1 MTIEQLE
8 LEAFR
13 QIRQKVRNVE
23 DDSSNDEIAG
33 YVRGIVDLESELYSI
48 LLKENG
54 KWSWN
59 SMVERINHYEIS

>member
-54 KWSWN
+54 K
-59 SMVERINHYEIS
+59 